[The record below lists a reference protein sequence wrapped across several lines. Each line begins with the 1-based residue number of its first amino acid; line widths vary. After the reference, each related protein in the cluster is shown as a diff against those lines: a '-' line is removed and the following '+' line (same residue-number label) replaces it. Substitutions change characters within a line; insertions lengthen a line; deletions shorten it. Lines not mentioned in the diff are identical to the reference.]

1 MARVPYLDREQL
13 PPGERQLLDSL
24 AESEGEGEP
33 ADHGLPAGPLNV
45 YRAMG
50 HAPALLAAFRE
61 YGGRLWRE
69 SGLTPHERELVIL
82 TTAYVGRS
90 AYEWHQ
96 HVRVGLD
103 EGLSRERIL
112 AIPEGELDRLA
123 PEHAALVKYVARFV
137 DGEVDDPTHDRL
149 AEQYN
154 RETVLAVG
162 LLSGLYLGLGRLLD
176 ALAVETEVPF
186 VGWELEGL

>member
-1 MARVPYLDREQL
+1 MARVPYLDREKL
-13 PPGERQLLDSL
+13 PPERRDLLDSL
-24 AESEGEGEP
+24 AEGEP

-45 YRAMG
+45 YRAMA
-50 HAPALLAAFRE
+50 HAPGLLAAFRE

-69 SGLTPHERELVIL
+69 GGLTPQDREFVIL
-82 TTAYVGRS
+82 TTAYVGGS

-96 HVRVGLD
+96 HVRVALD
-103 EGLSRERIL
+103 EGLTREAIL
-112 AIPEGELDRLA
+112 AIPEGEPERLA
-123 PEHAALVKYVARFV
+123 PERAALVEYVARFV
-137 DGEVDDPTHDRL
+137 DGDVDDDAHDRL
-149 AEQYN
+149 AEHYD

-176 ALAVETEVPF
+176 ALAVKTEVPF